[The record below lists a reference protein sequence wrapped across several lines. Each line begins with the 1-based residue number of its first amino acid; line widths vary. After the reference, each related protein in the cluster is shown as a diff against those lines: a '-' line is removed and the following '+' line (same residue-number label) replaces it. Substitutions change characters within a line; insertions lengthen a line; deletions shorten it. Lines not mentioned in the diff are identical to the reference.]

1 MSPRRT
7 LLKILF
13 IALPVLVLGTG
24 VFYYERLVQIVAP
37 RPKVEALMSQATI
50 EAAQGNYLKAVRVF
64 QAVPQQYPDSEAAPQ
79 ALMEAAEI
87 FDLYL
92 DRPYEAV
99 HAYLLVIRDY
109 PLATIAVNARK
120 NIADIYKNR
129 LRDYEQASVYY
140 QRVLEGDFIRKDIIQ
155 YELADCYFRLN
166 NFEQSRIELETFLV
180 NYPNS
185 PLVPETRFRIAT
197 AFALEDNFARAE
209 EVFRALI
216 KDFPENPLTL
226 EARFE
231 IGSLL
236 ARQEK
241 LAKALETF
249 RELRGK
255 YSREEVLNRKI
266 ERIEERIRKKK
277 KAI

>member
-1 MSPRRT
+1 
-7 LLKILF
+7 
-13 IALPVLVLGTG
+13 
-24 VFYYERLVQIVAP
+24 
-37 RPKVEALMSQATI
+37 
-50 EAAQGNYLKAVRVF
+50 
-64 QAVPQQYPDSEAAPQ
+64 
-79 ALMEAAEI
+79 MEAAAI
-87 FDLYL
+87 LDLYL
-92 DRPYEAV
+92 SRPYESI
-99 HAYLLVIRDY
+99 HAYLLIIRDY
-109 PLATIAVNARK
+109 PLTSTAANARK

-180 NYPNS
+180 KYPNS
-185 PLVPETRFRIAT
+185 PLVPEARYRIAT
-197 AFALEDNFARAE
+197 AYSLEDNFARAE
-209 EVFRALI
+209 EAFRSLAS
-216 KDFPENPLTL
+216 DYPGNPLSL

-241 LAKALETF
+241 LTKALEVF
-249 RELRGK
+249 RGLRGE
-255 YSREEVLNRKI
+255 YPRTEVLNHKI
-266 ERIEERIRKKK
+266 ERIKERIQKKK

>member
-1 MSPRRT
+1 MILRRT
-7 LLKILF
+7 LLKILS
-13 IALPVLVLGTG
+13 IALPVLLLCAG
-24 VFYYERLVQIVAP
+24 VFYSDRLVRIVTP
-37 RPKVEALMSQATI
+37 LPKVQALLSQGTI
-50 EAAQGNYLKAVRVF
+50 QAAQGNYRKAVRIF
-64 QAVPQQYPDSEAAPQ
+64 LDVPQQYPDSEEAPK
-79 ALMEAAEI
+79 ALMEAAELL
-87 FDLYL
+87 DLYL
-92 DRPYEAV
+92 DRPYEAI

-109 PLATIAVNARK
+109 PLSTIATNARK

-180 NYPNS
+180 KYPDS
-185 PLVPETRFRIAT
+185 PLIPEVRFRIAT
-197 AFALEDNFARAE
+197 AYALEDNFDRAE
-209 EVFRALI
+209 EAFGALVN
-216 KDFPENPLTL
+216 DFPENPLSL

-241 LAKALETF
+241 LAKALEIF
-249 RELRGK
+249 RNL
-255 YSREEVLNRKI
+255 REEYPREEEINRKI